1 MYFIYVNYKLHCTTR
16 SRFLA
21 RNLFRRLSEDV
32 FSDKFVTV
40 DFYNTEKCCLFKD
53 CFYNL

>member
-16 SRFLA
+16 SWFLA
-21 RNLFRRLSEDV
+21 RKLFRRLSEDV

-40 DFYNTEKCCLFKD
+40 DFYNTEKRCLFKD
-53 CFYNL
+53 CFYNF

>member
-1 MYFIYVNYKLHCTTR
+1 MYFIYVNYKLYCTTR

-21 RNLFRRLSEDV
+21 RKLFRQLSEDV

-40 DFYNTEKCCLFKD
+40 DFYNTKKRCLFKD
-53 CFYNL
+53 CFL

>member
-21 RNLFRRLSEDV
+21 RKLFRRLSEDV

-40 DFYNTEKCCLFKD
+40 DFYNTDKRMLFRD